1 MTVSLDHF
9 TRPATSHHRQLGD
22 HHITYLPDGVA
33 LLDPRVWLP
42 SSDDRIL
49 AEHAH
54 LINPDGYLVASI
66 GALLI
71 EYRNHTMLID
81 AGFGPLA
88 VPTPY
93 GLMRGGQL
101 LNSLAATGKTPTDIE
116 LIAITHLHLDH
127 IGWLWQSMPETTAGP
142 FADIPVLVGASE
154 WDQRDQAAT
163 TGISAEMLDT
173 FSAQVHTIAGGEEIF
188 PGVRALATPGHS
200 LGHLAYDITSSR
212 HRLIVF
218 GDAMQTPL
226 QITHPELNAAVDANP
241 TESTATARRLIDQLT
256 QPDTLGFGIH
266 FADVQLGRVTVD
278 TSGERVWQSECW

>member
-1 MTVSLDHF
+1 MTVSPEHF
-9 TRPATSHHRQLGD
+9 TRSATSHQRQLGD
-22 HHITYLPDGVA
+22 HRVTYLPDGVA

-42 SSDDRIL
+42 SSDDQIL

-71 EYRNHTMLID
+71 EYVNRTILID
-81 AGFGPLA
+81 TGFGPLA

-93 GLMRGGQL
+93 GLMRGGRL
-101 LNSLAATGKTPTDIE
+101 LSSLSAAGKTLADIE

-142 FADIPVLVGASE
+142 FADIPVFVGDTE
-154 WDQRDQAAT
+154 WDQRDHTAT
-163 TGISAEMLDT
+163 AGISAEMLDT
-173 FSAQVHTIAGGEEIF
+173 FSAQVHTIADGEEIF

-200 LGHLAYDITSSR
+200 LGHLAYEITSS
-212 HRLIVF
+212 HNRLIVF

-241 TESTATARRLIDQLT
+241 AESTSTARRLIDRLT

-266 FADVQLGRVTVD
+266 FADVQIGRVTVD
-278 TSGERVWQSECW
+278 TGGERAWQPE

>member
-9 TRPATSHHRQLGD
+9 TRPATTHRHQLGD
-22 HHITYLPDGVA
+22 HRITYLPDGIA
-33 LLDPRVWLP
+33 LLDPRLWLP
-42 SSDDRIL
+42 DSDDQIL

-71 EYRNHTMLID
+71 EHRNRTMLID
-81 AGFGPLA
+81 TGFGPLA
-88 VPTPY
+88 IPTPY

-101 LNSLAATGKTPTDIE
+101 LTSLATAGKTPADAE
-116 LIAITHLHLDH
+116 LIAVSHLHLDH
-127 IGWLWQSMPETTAGP
+127 IGWLWQSVPATTVSP
-142 FADIPVLVGASE
+142 FADIPVLVGDTE
-154 WDQRDQAAT
+154 WAHRDLT
-163 TGISAEMLDT
+163 VTDGINPEMLNVFT
-173 FSAQVHTIAGGEEIF
+173 AHVNTIADGEEIF

-200 LGHLAYDITSSR
+200 LGHLAYEITSPS

-226 QITHPELNAAVDANP
+226 QITHPELNAAADDDPA
-241 TESTATARRLIDQLT
+241 ESTATACRLIDQLT

-266 FADVQLGRVTVD
+266 FADVQLGRVTVGA
-278 TSGERVWQSECW
+278 SGERVWQSECW

>member
-9 TRPATSHHRQLGD
+9 TRPATGHNHQLGD
-22 HHITYLPDGVA
+22 HRITYLPDGVA
-33 LLDPRVWLP
+33 LLDPRLWLP
-42 SSDDRIL
+42 GSDEQIL
-49 AEHAH
+49 AEHTH

-71 EYRNHTMLID
+71 EYRNRSMLID

-93 GLMRGGQL
+93 GLLRGGQL
-101 LNSLAATGKTPTDIE
+101 LNSLAATGKAPADID

-127 IGWLWQSMPETTAGP
+127 IGWLWQSAPATTASP
-142 FADIPVLVGASE
+142 FADIQVLVGDNE
-154 WDQRDQAAT
+154 WDHRDLALT
-163 TGISAEMLDT
+163 SGISPEMLDT
-173 FSAQVHTIAGGEEIF
+173 FTAHVNTIADGEEIF
-188 PGVRALATPGHS
+188 PGVHALATPGHS
-200 LGHLAYDITSSR
+200 LGHLAYDITSAG
-212 HRLIVF
+212 HRLIAF

-226 QITHPELNAAVDANP
+226 QITHPELSGAVDEDPA
-241 TESTATARRLIDQLT
+241 ESTATARRLIHQLT

-278 TSGERVWQSECW
+278 TSGKRVWQSECW

>member
-1 MTVSLDHF
+1 MTMSLDHF
-9 TRPATSHHRQLGD
+9 TRPATSHHRQLGA

-42 SSDDRIL
+42 GSDDRIL
-49 AEHAH
+49 TEHAH

-71 EYRNHTMLID
+71 EYANRTMLID

-101 LNSLAATGKTPTDIE
+101 LTSLAATGKAPADIE

-127 IGWLWQSMPETTAGP
+127 IGWLWQSMPATTASP
-142 FADIPVLVGASE
+142 FADTPVLVGDTE
-154 WDQRDQAAT
+154 WDHRDLALAS
-163 TGISAEMLDT
+163 GISQEMLDT
-173 FSAQVHTIAGGEEIF
+173 FTAHVHTIADGEEIF
-188 PGVRALATPGHS
+188 PGVHALATPGHS
-200 LGHLAYDITSSR
+200 RGHLAYTITSPG
-212 HRLIVF
+212 HRLIAF

-226 QITHPELNAAVDANP
+226 QITHPELCAAVDDDPA
-241 TESTATARRLIDQLT
+241 ESETTSRRLIDELT
-256 QPDTLGFGIH
+256 APDTLGFGMH
-266 FADVQLGRVTVD
+266 FSDVQFGRVTTD
-278 TSGERVWQSECW
+278 TRGEQVWLPE